1 VNNMNHDAT
10 TPSRLSTLVRA
21 GVLGVLPALL
31 CVTAACA
38 AKNEPARAA
47 PADASTIQSLI
58 GDAACMSDAQCK
70 TIAIGTKACGGPQ
83 SYMAWS
89 TARTDGA
96 ALQRAADA
104 YVAQRREEIA
114 ARGEVSTCEVRA
126 DPGAYCAPNSGATP
140 SGVCRL
146 RPGGAGG
153 AAVR

>member
-1 VNNMNHDAT
+1 MKHKLTNPRRFFD
-10 TPSRLSTLVRA
+10 LGRA
-21 GVLGVLPALL
+21 RWALPMLL

-38 AKNEPARAA
+38 AKNEPVPAA

-58 GDAACMSDAQCK
+58 GDAACSSDAQCQ

-89 TARTDGA
+89 SARTDAA

-104 YVAQRREEIA
+104 YAAQRREEIT
-114 ARGEVSTCEVRA
+114 ARGERSTCEVRA
-126 DPGAYCAPNSGATP
+126 DPGAYCAANPGSTP

-146 RPGGAGG
+146 RPGGVGG
-153 AAVR
+153 AVVR